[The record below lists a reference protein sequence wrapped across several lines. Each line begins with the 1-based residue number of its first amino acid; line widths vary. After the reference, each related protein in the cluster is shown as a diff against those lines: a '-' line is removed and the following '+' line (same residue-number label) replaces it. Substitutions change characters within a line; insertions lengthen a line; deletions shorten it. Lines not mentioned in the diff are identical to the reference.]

1 MHIHLLQFNHYTG
14 GSLKRRWTTGHL
26 KLHTHVCGSRVWSQW
41 VHFSYHNF
49 TFPTTSVSTH
59 THTTKSEIF
68 KYFFRTFS
76 FSNHLFS
83 AINITSM
90 RLRQIYM
97 IKTKTK
103 AVYLLQ
109 TGKINRKRLIFFAW
123 NFPIANQ
130 SIDSII
136 SVQCWSSR
144 VNWCKMSLFIVQMF
158 LFCILFGIWMMSLF
172 NCSNFDDVR
181 FFSSSQ
187 NIFFFENSTN
197 FTFLSVFL
205 KKLFEILFRWLL

>member
-1 MHIHLLQFNHYTG
+1 MFVVRVFEVNEYIFLITI
-14 GSLKRRWTTGHL
+14 
-26 KLHTHVCGSRVWSQW
+26 LHFQQLPFR
-41 VHFSYHNF
+41 
-49 TFPTTSVSTH
+49 H

>member
-59 THTTKSEIF
+59 TQQNQKYSSIF
-68 KYFFRTFS
+68 FALF
-76 FSNHLFS
+76 HLFS

-144 VNWCKMSLFIVQMF
+144 
-158 LFCILFGIWMMSLF
+158 F
-172 NCSNFDDVR
+172 N
-181 FFSSSQ
+181 
-187 NIFFFENSTN
+187 
-197 FTFLSVFL
+197 SV
-205 KKLFEILFRWLL
+205 

>member
-1 MHIHLLQFNHYTG
+1 MNNVFFAYNKIPCFNWFLLRNNSFFSFSWCTYTYCN
-14 GSLKRRWTTGHL
+14 LTIIQEVRWSEGEPLATWSYTL
-26 KLHTHVCGSRVWSQW
+26 MFVVRVFEVNEYIFLITILHFQQLPFW
-41 VHFSYHNF
+41 
-49 TFPTTSVSTH
+49 H
-59 THTTKSEIF
+59 THTQQNQNNSSIF
-68 KYFFRTFS
+68 FALF
-76 FSNHLFS
+76 HLFS

-144 VNWCKMSLFIVQMF
+144 
-158 LFCILFGIWMMSLF
+158 F
-172 NCSNFDDVR
+172 N
-181 FFSSSQ
+181 
-187 NIFFFENSTN
+187 
-197 FTFLSVFL
+197 SV
-205 KKLFEILFRWLL
+205 